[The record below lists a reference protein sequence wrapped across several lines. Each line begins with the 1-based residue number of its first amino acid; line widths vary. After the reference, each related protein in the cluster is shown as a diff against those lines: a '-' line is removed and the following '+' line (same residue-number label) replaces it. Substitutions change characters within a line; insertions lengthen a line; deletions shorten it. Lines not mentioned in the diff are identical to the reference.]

1 MHFSAGWVA
10 VIGFPRVMPTQAA
23 EVNDSFEWTV
33 IESDLLDEALIDS
46 VTGDGD

>member
-1 MHFSAGWVA
+1 MHFSADWVA
-10 VIGFPRVMPTQAA
+10 VIGFPCVMPTQAE

-46 VTGDGD
+46 VTDDGD